1 MTADSRKFQRVV
13 ASGKELRAPSSSSR
27 RVGWRRL
34 ARPYGS
40 QFPNR
45 QTNSRLP
52 GPKQRAQTARLG
64 KSCLNNV
71 NYSNVFPPKACR
83 AGFLAIPCG
92 ANPAKAPKGRSPA
105 GISIDFAHAKRMKSL
120 LKRAGDRQT
129 GFDWPRAG
137 RAPRARGGPAM
148 LRIAGGPA
156 GRKICPPKT
165 ALACRA
171 APGRQNPKAPTVS

>member
-1 MTADSRKFQRVV
+1 MQ
-13 ASGKELRAPSSSSR
+13 G
-27 RVGWRRL
+27 L
-34 ARPYGS
+34 ARILAGRPGPGVPLGTRKLELALQYPAGADRS
-40 QFPNR
+40 PNAH
-45 QTNSRLP
+45 SRAP

-71 NYSNVFPPKACR
+71 NYSNVFPPKAWR